1 MSNVEVLLKDFGD
14 NIYRERMMETFHNP
28 DRFMSDLRQVLSQ
41 GRKRIGI
48 LVGAGAPLAIRV
60 NERNEI
66 DPSGKSLIPG
76 VEELTV
82 RATTGLSAT
91 QTAAVDAIKESL
103 GSNANIES
111 ILSRIRLLE
120 QALGKTLV
128 EGLDSEGYKNLG
140 KDICKNIAKIVGVH
154 LPKNRNAYSDLIAWI
169 TGTVRSNS
177 VEIFTTNYD
186 FLFEEAF
193 ERVRSPYFDGFSGGS
208 KPFFDPVSVAGDDL
222 PARWAKL
229 WKMHG
234 SLGWALEDG
243 AVVRGHGREAAELVY
258 PDHLKYDLTQK
269 QPYSALFERLKR
281 FLLTPDSLL
290 LTIGFSFRDA
300 HICAVLDE
308 SLAMN
313 ANSAVLAFQYQDIIK
328 EEPAVKLASDRPNLS
343 VYAADGAVIGGVQ
356 GKWRPGEL
364 PKNWGSIRKSFW
376 APRWP
381 AEPALFLLGDF
392 AAFARFCAL
401 AQANDLI
408 AQSLERDEPEKSKS
422 EADSGGG
429 NSVEIVD
436 VQG

>member
-1 MSNVEVLLKDFGD
+1 MPDVTEGIGGNT
-14 NIYRERMMETFHNP
+14 YRGRAMETFHNP

-60 NERNEI
+60 NDKNEI
-66 DPSGKSLIPG
+66 DPKGNSLIPG
-76 VEELTV
+76 VEALTLQ
-82 RATTGLSAT
+82 ATSGLT
-91 QTAAVDAIKESL
+91 EIQTAAVDAMKAGL

-120 QALGKTLV
+120 QALGNTVV
-128 EGLDSEGYKNLG
+128 EGLDSEGYKKLG
-140 KDICKNIAKIVGVH
+140 KEICKNIGKIVGVS
-154 LPKNRNAYSDLIAWI
+154 LPKERNAYSELIAWI
-169 TGTVRSNS
+169 TGTVRANS

-313 ANSAVLAFQYQDIIK
+313 ANTAVLAFQYQTLDK

-343 VYAADGAVIGGVQ
+343 VYAADGAVIGGIP
-356 GKWRPGEL
+356 GEWRPGEL
-364 PKNWGSIRKSFW
+364 PKNWGSIRESFW
-376 APRWP
+376 ASRWP
-381 AEPALFLLGDF
+381 KEPALFLLGDF

-408 AQSLERDEPEKSKS
+408 VQSLKRDEPDQLEGNP
-422 EADSGGG
+422 DSASG
-429 NSVEIVD
+429 SD
-436 VQG
+436 VKENK

>member
-1 MSNVEVLLKDFGD
+1 MKASGG
-14 NIYRERMMETFHNP
+14 NIYRGRTMETFHNP

-60 NERNEI
+60 NEKNEI
-66 DPSGKSLIPG
+66 DPDGKSLIPG
-76 VEELTV
+76 VEALTV
-82 RATTGLSAT
+82 QATTGLSET
-91 QTAAVDAIKESL
+91 ERAAVDAIKESL
-103 GSNANIES
+103 GSSANIES

-120 QALGKTLV
+120 QALGKTV
-128 EGLDSEGYKNLG
+128 VQGLDSEGYKNLG
-140 KDICKNIAKIVGVH
+140 KEICKNIAKIVGVY
-154 LPKNRNAYSDLIAWI
+154 LPKDRNAYSDLIAWI

-290 LTIGFSFRDA
+290 LTVGFSFRDA

-313 ANSAVLAFQYQDIIK
+313 ANSAVLAFQYQDLVK
-328 EEPAVKLASDRPNLS
+328 EEPAVKLASDRPNVS
-343 VYAADGAVIGGVQ
+343 VYAADGAVIGGVP

-364 PKNWGSIRKSFW
+364 PKNWGSIRESFW

-381 AEPALFLLGDF
+381 NEPNLFLLGDF

-408 AQSLERDEPEKSKS
+408 AKSLIRDEPEKSKN
-422 EADSGGG
+422 EVDGCDG
-429 NSVEIVD
+429 NTVELED
-436 VQG
+436 DHK

>member
-1 MSNVEVLLKDFGD
+1 MGIRRRHFRGGE
-14 NIYRERMMETFHNP
+14 METFHNP

-60 NERNEI
+60 NERNEV
-66 DPSGKSLIPG
+66 DPDGKSLIPG
-76 VEELTV
+76 VEALTQQ
-82 RATTGLSAT
+82 ATSGLTET
-91 QTAAVDAIKESL
+91 QAGAVDAIRKSL
-103 GSNANIES
+103 GANANIES

-120 QALGKTLV
+120 QALGETLV
-128 EGLDSEGYKNLG
+128 QGLDSVGYQNLG
-140 KDICKNIAKIVGVH
+140 KAICKNIGKIVGVS
-154 LPKNRNAYSDLIAWI
+154 LPKQRNAYSDLIAWI

-243 AVVRGHGREAAELVY
+243 AIVRGHGREATELVY

-269 QPYSALFERLKR
+269 QPYSALFERLKS

-290 LTIGFSFRDA
+290 LGIGFSFRDA

-313 ANSAVLAFQYQDIIK
+313 ANSAVLAFQYQTLDK
-328 EEPAVKLASDRPNLS
+328 EEPVVKLASDRPNLS
-343 VYAADGAVIGGVQ
+343 VYAADGAVIGGVP

-364 PKNWGSIRKSFW
+364 PKNWGNIRESFW

-381 AEPALFLLGDF
+381 KEPASFLLGDF

-408 AQSLERDEPEKSKS
+408 TKSLQRDEPSQAESVTESISGNGSDVEEKQN
-422 EADSGGG
+422 ER
-429 NSVEIVD
+429 
-436 VQG
+436 